1 MIKEKAD
8 IRLVLEQKL
17 KDEFVEAC
25 GKNEVT
31 PSAILRA
38 YMKYY
43 TEDKNATT
51 KRVNRLARKDKELK
65 KKEYRKCIKL
75 ANKAKAKIIKA
86 GHKLRGGE
94 EEFVT
99 VRTSRKVW
107 LQFSEYAREEGQF
120 PTRLATN
127 LVLNWLK
134 RPVRIRRWHYKNGAT
149 VRLRLVHKEKEKFL
163 ELVGSEKIQSSMS
176 RIVDGLMRG
185 WVMTQRRKRN
195 HWNVDPYKM

>member
-1 MIKEKAD
+1 
-8 IRLVLEQKL
+8 
-17 KDEFVEAC
+17 
-25 GKNEVT
+25 
-31 PSAILRA
+31 
-38 YMKYY
+38 
-43 TEDKNATT
+43 
-51 KRVNRLARKDKELK
+51 
-65 KKEYRKCIKL
+65 
-75 ANKAKAKIIKA
+75 
-86 GHKLRGGE
+86 
-94 EEFVT
+94 VT
-99 VRTSRKVW
+99 VRASRKVW
-107 LQFSEYAREEGQF
+107 TQFSEYAKEEGQF

-134 RPVRIRRWHYKNGAT
+134 RPVRIRRWHYKNGVT